1 MSSILD
7 PSNPVGRK
15 HLGGSASEYVTSNK
29 SFNFPGPSFSI
40 ASTKSPNAYCS
51 SYHTL
56 LLSWLCYIFSEET
69 LDEVCKSNR
78 SITQRAS
85 VRTCRICK
93 RIASTRAFLFPYNVW
108 GAQLYTLFWPQRN
121 SCLRFSPDILG
132 LIYIWFPAA
141 RDQVT
146 SPDCPSKGSVF
157 QRLCSSFIWT
167 PIHLATHCPP
177 LAISVFSPAQLLCW
191 KDLQFFISLF
201 SHLT

>member
-69 LDEVCKSNR
+69 LWMKSA
-78 SITQRAS
+78 SQIVPLLSVSQFVRAEF
-85 VRTCRICK
+85 VR
-93 RIASTRAFLFPYNVW
+93 
-108 GAQLYTLFWPQRN
+108 G
-121 SCLRFSPDILG
+121 
-132 LIYIWFPAA
+132 
-141 RDQVT
+141 
-146 SPDCPSKGSVF
+146 
-157 QRLCSSFIWT
+157 
-167 PIHLATHCPP
+167 
-177 LAISVFSPAQLLCW
+177 
-191 KDLQFFISLF
+191 
-201 SHLT
+201 